1 MLENTCETDL
11 RLINPV
17 TFAFL
22 GDSVYE
28 LLVREEIIR
37 RYTSLSA
44 GKLHTFTV
52 NLVCATA
59 QVRAYHAIE
68 PFLTEE
74 EKQVFRRGRNTTA
87 VTPPRHTDAGDYRIA
102 TGLEALFGWLYL
114 EGRTDRL
121 RELFSVIL
129 QNEENSG
136 ILQLNDN

>member
-28 LLVREEIIR
+28 ILVREEIVR

-44 GKLHTFTV
+44 GKLHAFTV
-52 NLVCATA
+52 KLVCATA

-68 PFLTEE
+68 SLLTEE
-74 EKQVFRRGRNTTA
+74 EAQMFRRGRNTTA
-87 VTPPRHTDAGDYRIA
+87 VTPPRHTDAADYRIA
-102 TGLEALFGWLYL
+102 TGVEALFGWLYL
-114 EGRTDRL
+114 AGKTERL
-121 RELFSVIL
+121 RELFSAVL
-129 QNEENSG
+129 HEEEISG
-136 ILQLNDN
+136 ILQVNDH